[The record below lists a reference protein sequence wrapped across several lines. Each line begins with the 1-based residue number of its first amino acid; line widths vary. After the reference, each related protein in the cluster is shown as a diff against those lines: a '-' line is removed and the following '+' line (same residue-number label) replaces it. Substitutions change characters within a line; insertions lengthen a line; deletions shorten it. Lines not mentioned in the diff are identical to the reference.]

1 MDITYPSGLDIFIH
15 ANPIITQIHIHVAP
29 SRGLV
34 GVDHT
39 RVSNVA
45 NALP

>member
-1 MDITYPSGLDIFIH
+1 MDITYPSGLDILIN
-15 ANPIITQIHIHVAP
+15 ANPIITQIHIHVVP
-29 SRGLV
+29 SRGFV
-34 GVDHT
+34 GLDHT